1 MDSWE
6 RMIIQTGKPRA
17 MRTATVVEDHDKQCY
32 DFYLRIETLR
42 IAIENDI
49 DATSPRGG
57 NDTMLGSKVDSY
69 DGHDDRSIFFSNNN
83 KMTSLSAMIIDWC
96 RCRKCC
102 GCGCVCVLCVRG
114 EKILLR
120 LARDFHGGGIDRME
134 SCPSSSD
141 LHPDMTVTSSCTT
154 HNIIITS
161 YLAMVG
167 VLRSRLGVRNCRYKY
182 RQIGYWLAAE
192 NLVANSSP
200 SSSSSSAAIA
210 MV

>member
-83 KMTSLSAMIIDWC
+83 KMTSLSAMILDYW
-96 RCRKCC
+96 CRKCC
-102 GCGCVCVLCVRG
+102 GCGCCVCSVCVVKRSLPSSNPRERFPWRRDG
-114 EKILLR
+114 ELPVV
-120 LARDFHGGGIDRME
+120 
-134 SCPSSSD
+134 CPSSGHDSHEF
-141 LHPDMTVTSSCTT
+141 LH
-154 HNIIITS
+154 H
-161 YLAMVG
+161 
-167 VLRSRLGVRNCRYKY
+167 
-182 RQIGYWLAAE
+182 Q
-192 NLVANSSP
+192 SP
-200 SSSSSSAAIA
+200 SPTERQCAATHQIWRS
-210 MV
+210 